1 MPELKCAL
9 ADSQI
14 RPFAPQPIVR
24 SIAAPLKSG
33 LNVSE
38 TFTRST
44 AP

>member
-1 MPELKCAL
+1 MPQRECAL
-9 ADSQI
+9 ADSKI

-38 TFTRST
+38 TFTRFT

>member
-1 MPELKCAL
+1 MPKRECAL
-9 ADSQI
+9 VDSQI

-33 LNVSE
+33 LNASE
-38 TFTRST
+38 MFARFT